1 MISRH
6 LLLLRNQATVT
17 RLFALAPGAVFA
29 LAAVIPIPVT
39 AAQFRLPTQCSTA
52 AVCSPVGSGTITQF
66 YTDPTGG
73 NRVRATYDIEGNT
86 GFVRQKDDKA
96 IVNFRDFNIGRD
108 NTVRYVRVDENG
120 RPVDGASFSTL
131 NRIYQGSKSIIE
143 GRIEVQPGQNGAIYL
158 INQNG
163 ILFSGGTQVNV
174 GTLTSAGL
182 NTANLS
188 TRNDRLFNLGVQV
201 DDETLKTL
209 GLFEA
214 RVTIQGG
221 KLFKDGA
228 RVDANTLIASALNIK
243 DEDFLSD
250 AGIFNAGVRRG
261 INPIRPAFFW
271 EGSDADAYRE
281 TYVELEPGAKLS
293 AQLGGAILLLAP
305 NVKNAGTI
313 LTEEGQVALAAG
325 AKVYI
330 APPDQRLGDVDQ
342 NGKPILAED
351 SPYRG
356 LAGILLEVDPFK
368 GKDSAGMNVR
378 LGGKVLN
385 DTWGEIV
392 AAKGNATLVGL
403 TINQNGRISATTSV
417 NRKGSIRLLARQGAA
432 ATTLELDENGAKTV
446 TGGVDVLSA
455 KETGIAA
462 TYSNYNFVT
471 VF

>member
-6 LLLLRNQATVT
+6 LLLLRNQVTVT

-29 LAAVIPIPVT
+29 LAAVIPIPAT
-39 AAQFRLPTQCSTA
+39 AAQFRLPTQCSAA
-52 AVCSPVGSGTITQF
+52 AVCSPVGGGTITQF
-66 YTDPTGG
+66 ATSG
-73 NRVRATYDIEGNT
+73 RATYGVEGNT
-86 GFVRQKDDKA
+86 GFVRQQDDKA
-96 IVNFRDFNIGRD
+96 IVIFRDFNIGRD

-143 GRIEVQPGQNGAIYL
+143 GKIEVQPGQNGAIYL

-163 ILFSGGTQVNV
+163 ILFSG
-174 GTLTSAGL
+174 TS
-182 NTANLS
+182 
-188 TRNDRLFNLGVQV
+188 RIDV
-201 DDETLKTL
+201 
-209 GLFEA
+209 
-214 RVTIQGG
+214 
-221 KLFKDGA
+221 
-228 RVDANTLIASALNIK
+228 NTLVASALNIK

-250 AGIFNAGVRRG
+250 AGIFNAGVRKG
-261 INPIRPAFFW
+261 SIPIRPAFFW

-342 NGKPILAED
+342 NGKPILADD

-356 LAGILLEVDPFK
+356 LAGILLEVDPFE
-368 GKDSAGMNVR
+368 G
-378 LGGKVLN
+378 
-385 DTWGEIV
+385 
-392 AAKGNATLVGL
+392 
-403 TINQNGRISATTSV
+403 
-417 NRKGSIRLLARQGAA
+417 
-432 ATTLELDENGAKTV
+432 
-446 TGGVDVLSA
+446 
-455 KETGIAA
+455 
-462 TYSNYNFVT
+462 
-471 VF
+471 